1 MGTKNFVG
9 TIGSLI
15 ETANDKYFTLDAEQV
30 MEFVKQVIA
39 AIADEFRMLG
49 KFTTM
54 SGEQALAKAEAIY
67 LDADG
72 ELANDVDFFCDK
84 EAMESIYE
92 TVFTLMTEK
101 DYKSDAVRIVEN
113 IKNDETFA
121 YHFLY
126 GTSLVPGKSI
136 ARLRSRI
143 INQVRMSY
151 GVVVDPADFNTVLYE
166 HLYSE
171 GAWRVLDSYNYR
183 SAFFQWL
190 GTVASHCIMA
200 YLEENGY
207 IKISRVRTPGNTR
220 LMLKKMTP
228 EYCHIVIDEMVK
240 IGPMRDMLLAVYVDR
255 LDKEAIQERFD
266 MDEEMYKL
274 TLRASEKTLKTALL
288 NTEHPYDDV
297 LVDKGA
303 RKIMLSS
310 DFLTIIGETNAAYSE
325 DSPVREVLGVTPD
338 DAEFESRVVD
348 FLYNCTNNMGWS
360 DEDKYVWQSRYIK
373 NMKPDEVAE
382 NLPNRSRP
390 WVDTRFSRLNRQFKE
405 AICVW
410 WNNINR

>member
-9 TIGSLI
+9 TIARLI
-15 ETANDKYFTLDAEQV
+15 ETADDKYFTLDAEQV

-39 AIADEFRMLG
+39 AITEEFRVLG
-49 KFTTM
+49 KTTAM

-72 ELANDVDFFCDK
+72 ELDEEVDFFCDQ
-84 EAMESIYE
+84 EALESIYE

-171 GAWRVLDSYNYR
+171 GTWNVLSSYSYR
-183 SAFFQWL
+183 STFWQWL

-207 IKISRVRTPGNTR
+207 IKISRARTPGNTR
-220 LMLKKMTP
+220 LVLKKLSP
-228 EYCHIVIDEMVK
+228 DYCHIVIDEMVK

-274 TLRASEKTLKTALL
+274 TLRASEKALKTALL
-288 NTEHPYDDV
+288 NTEHPYDNV

-310 DFLTIIGETNAAYSE
+310 DFLTIIGQTNAAYSE
-325 DSPVREVLGVTPD
+325 DSPLREVLGVTPD
-338 DAEFESRVVD
+338 DAEFESKVID
-348 FLYNCTNNMGWS
+348 FLYNFTNNLDWNE
-360 DEDKYVWQSRYIK
+360 EDKYVWQSRYIK

-382 NLPNRSRP
+382 NLPKRSRP

-405 AICVW
+405 AIREW
-410 WNNINR
+410 WANINL